1 MDAARGSLCESGVY
15 SSNVC
20 ATVWGKVEGLL
31 RSGRR
36 AVLVLVLL
44 LAAACFVPR
53 EVALISGALAV
64 LAGCVHGGV
73 RSGLAFAATMAA
85 QAGIFGLVR
94 YDRPPGTFLGDAVL
108 FAAVAIV
115 FGSLVDTTRSRA
127 GLSVE
132 EHGGQQAYDALVN
145 LMQEGMVLV
154 DLKENILF
162 ANKAFAQ
169 MLGYAPD
176 ELVGKNLGELTSPEQ
191 YRVYREKTKQ
201 RKKGRSDRYESK
213 MFRKDGEAVDVLVS
227 ATPFVASDGTVKG
240 TIGVFWDITD
250 RKKEEEQLKYLSMHD
265 GLTGVYNRAHF
276 EHEMRRLDAE
286 RYLPVSMIICD
297 VDSLKKVNDV
307 HGHAAGDTVLKRT
320 AEIVKGAVRASDIVA
335 RIGGDE
341 FAVLLPN
348 TSANA
353 AKAIRERIRQH
364 AAAASDLLTGLSL
377 GAATRET
384 MDMSMAELFKGA
396 DDAMYG
402 AKPKPTRVCAT

>member
-1 MDAARGSLCESGVY
+1 M
-15 SSNVC
+15 
-20 ATVWGKVEGLL
+20 WGKVEGLL

-44 LAAACFVPR
+44 LTAACFVPR

-64 LAGCVHGGV
+64 LAGCIHGGV

-94 YDRPPGTFLGDAVL
+94 YDRLPGTFLGDAVL
-108 FAAVAIV
+108 FAVVAIV

-162 ANKAFAQ
+162 ANKAFAE

-213 MFRKDGEAVDVLVS
+213 MFRKDGEVVDVLVS

-250 RKKEEEQLKYLSMHD
+250 RKKEEERLKYLSMHD

-286 RYLPVSMIICD
+286 CYLPVSMIICD
-297 VDSLKKVNDV
+297 VDNLKKVNDV
-307 HGHAAGDTVLKRT
+307 YGHAAGDAVLKRT
-320 AEIVKGAVRASDIVA
+320 AEILKGAVRASDIVA

-364 AAAASDLLTGLSL
+364 AAAASDLLTSLSL